1 MEDGPVSMRRTIRKS
16 SIFHGFE
23 CNGWI
28 SRGWLY
34 ILLAQPWVSVLG
46 TLKSFLNILEQTTSS
61 LPLTLLRGCILGSV
75 RAS

>member
-1 MEDGPVSMRRTIRKS
+1 MADGPVFVMRTICDNS
-16 SIFHGFE
+16 VSTGFE
-23 CNGWI
+23 CNSWI

>member
-1 MEDGPVSMRRTIRKS
+1 MADGSVFVKRTVRDNS
-16 SIFHGFE
+16 VLTGFE
-23 CNGWI
+23 CNSWI

-46 TLKSFLNILEQTTSS
+46 TLKSFFDILEPATSS

>member
-1 MEDGPVSMRRTIRKS
+1 MADGPVFVMRTVRDNS
-16 SIFHGFE
+16 VLMGFE

-34 ILLAQPWVSVLG
+34 ILLAQSWATVLG